1 MAIINLRNG
10 NKEKKDEVIYNISQ
24 LRASDFNTLNIMVGS
39 HVQITTFKYRIMFF
53 YVSRR
58 SNTFNDTPVELAVN
72 HE

>member
-1 MAIINLRNG
+1 MG
-10 NKEKKDEVIYNISQ
+10 TKKKKDEIIYNRPQ
-24 LRASDFNTLNIMVGS
+24 LRASDFNTLNIIVVS

-53 YVSRR
+53 YVSCR